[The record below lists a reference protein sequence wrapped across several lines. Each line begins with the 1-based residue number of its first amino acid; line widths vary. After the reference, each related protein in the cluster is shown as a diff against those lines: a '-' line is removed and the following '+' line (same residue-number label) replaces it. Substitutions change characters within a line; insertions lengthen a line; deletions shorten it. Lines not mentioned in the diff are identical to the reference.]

1 MALVDLL
8 APAFKDD
15 PRWQDALLLADDE
28 VSPAHCFRD
37 RVIVL
42 LAAHMLEIADK
53 GVSAGSGMGSGSST
67 QQVQS
72 KREGD
77 LATTFFEAKQQAD
90 VADSSG
96 ALGQTAYGAEVLRL
110 NRLCFGMAART
121 AWP

>member
-8 APAFKDD
+8 APAYKDD
-15 PRWQDALLLADDE
+15 TRWPEALLLAADE
-28 VSPAHCFRD
+28 VSPDHCYRD

-53 GVSAGSGMGSGSST
+53 GVSAGSGMGSGSTT
-67 QQVQS
+67 QQVQT
-72 KREGD
+72 KKEGD
-77 LATTFFEAKQQAD
+77 ISVTYFENKQQAD
-90 VADSSG
+90 TSDSSG

-110 NRLCFGMAART
+110 NRLCFGMTART